1 MERTA
6 PFEALIEGAQTYL
19 RDRQAALGKEY
30 RLWEWPR
37 YDWHQ
42 ETRQLIFSDNGVSK
56 VIVDIQF
63 VGSIST
69 KSDTWLW
76 AWANDT
82 VEPALSSS
90 MRIVRNYGEKL
101 GFEQLTSK
109 KWHAHEVDG
118 WEMTSI
124 AAFLL
129 KATGAYRSPKDD
141 GFTFMVMTDVRWAA

>member
-1 MERTA
+1 MQRTT
-6 PFEALIEGAQTYL
+6 PFEELLEQAQAYL
-19 RDRQAALGKEY
+19 RDCQAALGTDY

-37 YDWHQ
+37 YHWDQ
-42 ETRQLIFSDNGVSK
+42 ETRQLVFSENGAPK
-56 VIVDIQF
+56 VIADIQF

-76 AWANDT
+76 AWANDS
-82 VEPALSSS
+82 VDPQLSSS
-90 MRIVRNYGEKL
+90 MHALRDYGEKHS
-101 GFEQLTSK
+101 FDHLTSK

-129 KATGAYRSPKDD
+129 RARGAYRSPGNT
-141 GFTFMVMTDVRWAA
+141 GFTFMVITDIRWAA